1 MIINKDQT
9 PNAQY
14 VGDVKANKVGID
26 TKNIDFV
33 ASLLTTNLYSNP
45 IQSFLRETVSN
56 GWDSHVEAGNPEP
69 VIISLKSDE
78 PEEFRSMAG
87 WQYGSKK
94 AAITITIRDF
104 GVGLSPERF
113 ANIYTNIGSSTKRDS
128 NDFIGCFGIGRF
140 SCLSCSDSATL
151 NSYHDGTRYSY
162 LMYKD
167 GTGINIDQL
176 GKFPTDAKNGL
187 SVQVT
192 LQMDYYKVQELIN
205 GLTALAFFNCIYLD
219 DSQKLLRDFA
229 EQFNA
234 RKSVYLKSFGVW
246 DMGNYSLKRTT
257 SYNSNKPVNIVV
269 GNCIYPF
276 TKEQLY
282 AQSKLPKDLP
292 IYLHFDIGELDV
304 TPNREAILY
313 NPKTDDAILKKAKEA
328 VEELKSIIM
337 KQDHIDFPSL
347 LDWYKYKKENTVA
360 ISIPLNKDEVYKM
373 YLNTQT
379 VREWAIPST
388 CTIKGKDMPKGPMLT
403 LMENLMESYI
413 PEEAIKFRYEVNNS
427 MYYAK
432 MLRWTNLKLI
442 DAINKHYTVTTDDV
456 IWKSILKDYVKSTY
470 LNKRKQVGH
479 GGYYCTNYVLS
490 KTKAARALRY
500 TLKQLIKQDTSAD
513 HACLRFILKELDF
526 KNMFVNCNA
535 DTIPTDYVTKWE
547 ADKKAQ
553 KATTTTSTTPTV
565 VRKCVIYTLKE
576 SERYDYSTSSYG
588 VISDSDL
595 YTLDSMSKS
604 GKLFVYTSNDN
615 IEDLKHVYYI
625 FGRTLQLH
633 VSTEFIYVAPSNIPT
648 IAALSNT
655 IDISTYL
662 YTRKNDLIAV
672 YKDIDWGKAD
682 MLRSVKYRHW
692 ENLVMEFPELWTK
705 VVEYASYYEKV
716 DDLRCLRGS
725 HANFFIE
732 LLKKYQEKNW
742 ENPRIKEIQ
751 SDEALFTFILWSQ
764 SIRHEEISLP
774 IFADYVYRSGISKL
788 TKKAY
793 DAYKNSTFYKS
804 FIKL

>member
-1 MIINKDQT
+1 
-9 PNAQY
+9 
-14 VGDVKANKVGID
+14 
-26 TKNIDFV
+26 
-33 ASLLTTNLYSNP
+33 
-45 IQSFLRETVSN
+45 
-56 GWDSHVEAGNPEP
+56 
-69 VIISLKSDE
+69 
-78 PEEFRSMAG
+78 
-87 WQYGSKK
+87 
-94 AAITITIRDF
+94 
-104 GVGLSPERF
+104 
-113 ANIYTNIGSSTKRDS
+113 
-128 NDFIGCFGIGRF
+128 
-140 SCLSCSDSATL
+140 
-151 NSYHDGTRYSY
+151 
-162 LMYKD
+162 MYKD

-219 DSQKLLRDFA
+219 DSQKLLSDFA

-347 LDWYKYKKENTVA
+347 LDWYKYKKENNIA

-403 LMENLMESYI
+403 LIENLMESSI

-442 DAINKHYTVTTDDV
+442 DAINTHYTVTTDDV
-456 IWKSILKDYVKSTY
+456 IWKSVLKDYVKSTY
-470 LNKRKQVGH
+470 LNKKKHTNRYGSS
-479 GGYYCTNYVLS
+479 YCTNYVLS
-490 KTKAARALRY
+490 RIKAAKALRSR
-500 TLKQLIKQDTSAD
+500 LRHLIKMDTSSN

-553 KATTTTSTTPTV
+553 KATTTTSTTSTI

-576 SERYDYSTSSYG
+576 SERYDYSISSYG
-588 VISDSDL
+588 VIADSDL

-662 YTRKNDLIAV
+662 YTRKNDLIAT
-672 YKDIDWGKAD
+672 YKDIDWNKAD
-682 MLRSVKYRHW
+682 MLSSIKYRYW
-692 ENLVMEFPELWTK
+692 ENLVKEFPEVWTK

-716 DDLRCLRGS
+716 GSLRHLRGS
-725 HANFFIE
+725 HADFFIE
-732 LLKKYQEKNW
+732 LLKKYQEKKW

-751 SDEALFTFILWSQ
+751 SDEALFTFILWSK
-764 SIRHEEISLP
+764 SISHEEISLP
-774 IFADYVYRSGISKL
+774 IFADYVYRSGLSKL
-788 TKKAY
+788 TTKAY

>member
-1 MIINKDQT
+1 
-9 PNAQY
+9 
-14 VGDVKANKVGID
+14 
-26 TKNIDFV
+26 
-33 ASLLTTNLYSNP
+33 
-45 IQSFLRETVSN
+45 
-56 GWDSHVEAGNPEP
+56 
-69 VIISLKSDE
+69 
-78 PEEFRSMAG
+78 
-87 WQYGSKK
+87 
-94 AAITITIRDF
+94 
-104 GVGLSPERF
+104 
-113 ANIYTNIGSSTKRDS
+113 
-128 NDFIGCFGIGRF
+128 
-140 SCLSCSDSATL
+140 
-151 NSYHDGTRYSY
+151 
-162 LMYKD
+162 MYKD

-246 DMGNYSLKRTT
+246 DMGNYSLKKTT

-313 NPKTDDAILKKAKEA
+313 NPKTDAAILAKAKEA

-388 CTIKGKDMPKGPMLT
+388 CTIKGKGMPKGPMLT
-403 LMENLMESYI
+403 LMENLMDSYI
-413 PEEAIKFRYEVNNS
+413 PDEVIKFRYEIS
-427 MYYAK
+427 GAMYYTK
-432 MLRWTNLKLI
+432 MLRWTNIKLI
-442 DAINKHYTVTTDDV
+442 DAITKHHVVTTDDI
-456 IWKSILKDYVKSTY
+456 IWKSVLKDYVKSTY
-470 LNKRKQVGH
+470 LNKRKHQHYG
-479 GGYYCTNYVLS
+479 TNYVLS
-490 KTKAARALRY
+490 KTKAAHALRSR
-500 TLKQLIKQDTSAD
+500 LRQLIRMDNSAD
-513 HACLRFILKELDF
+513 HACLRYILKELDF

-553 KATTTTSTTPTV
+553 KAATTTNSTPTV

-576 SERYDYSTSSYG
+576 SEKYDYSTSSYG
-588 VISDSDL
+588 VISNSNL
-595 YTLDSMSKS
+595 YTLDSIRKS

-615 IEDLKHVYYI
+615 IEDLRHAYRI
-625 FGRTLQLH
+625 FSRMLQLN
-633 VSTEFIYVAPSNIPT
+633 VSTEFIYVATSNIPT

-655 IDISTYL
+655 IDIYTYL
-662 YTRKNDLIAV
+662 YTRKNDAIAY
-672 YKDIDWGKAD
+672 YKDIDWDKANT
-682 MLRSVKYRHW
+682 LRRISYRGW
-692 ENLVMEFPELWTK
+692 ETIVMEFPDLWTK
-705 VVEYASYYEKV
+705 IQEYSSYYDKA
-716 DDLRCLRGS
+716 DSLRSLRGDT
-725 HANFFIE
+725 ATFFEE
-732 LLKKYQEKNW
+732 LLKKYEENKW
-742 ENPRIKEIQ
+742 SNPRIKELQ
-751 SDEALFTFILWSQ
+751 ADEAIFAFIKWSEY
-764 SIRHEEISLP
+764 IRLDVHCLE

>member
-1 MIINKDQT
+1 
-9 PNAQY
+9 
-14 VGDVKANKVGID
+14 
-26 TKNIDFV
+26 
-33 ASLLTTNLYSNP
+33 
-45 IQSFLRETVSN
+45 
-56 GWDSHVEAGNPEP
+56 
-69 VIISLKSDE
+69 
-78 PEEFRSMAG
+78 
-87 WQYGSKK
+87 
-94 AAITITIRDF
+94 
-104 GVGLSPERF
+104 
-113 ANIYTNIGSSTKRDS
+113 
-128 NDFIGCFGIGRF
+128 
-140 SCLSCSDSATL
+140 
-151 NSYHDGTRYSY
+151 
-162 LMYKD
+162 MYKD

-219 DSQKLLRDFA
+219 DSQKLLLDFA

-246 DMGNYSLKRTT
+246 DMGNYSLKRTS
-257 SYNSNKPVNIVV
+257 SYSSNKPVNIVV

-292 IYLHFDIGELDV
+292 MYLHFDIGELDV

-313 NPKTDDAILKKAKEA
+313 NPKTDAAILAKAKEA
-328 VEELKSIIM
+328 VEELKAIIM

-347 LDWYKYKKENTVA
+347 MDWYKYKKENTVA

-388 CTIKGKDMPKGPMLT
+388 CTIKGKDMPKGSMLT

-427 MYYAK
+427 TYYTK

-442 DAINKHYTVTTDDV
+442 DAINQHYTVTTDDV
-456 IWKSILKDYVKSTY
+456 IWKSVLKDYVKSTY
-470 LNKRKQVGH
+470 LNKKKQNSYGS
-479 GGYYCTNYVLS
+479 YYSTNYVLS
-490 KTKAARALRY
+490 RTKAARALRY
-500 TLKQLIKQDTSAD
+500 TLKQLIKHDNSSD

-526 KNMFVNCNA
+526 KNMFINCNA
-535 DTIPTDYVTKWE
+535 DNIPEDYVTKWE

-553 KATTTTSTTPTV
+553 KATITTSTTPTV

-615 IEDLKHVYYI
+615 IEDLKHAYYI

-662 YTRKNDLIAV
+662 YTRKNDLIAT

-705 VVEYASYYEKV
+705 VVEYTSYYEKV

-725 HANFFIE
+725 HADFFIE
-732 LLKKYQEKNW
+732 LLKKYQEKKW

-751 SDEALFTFILWSQ
+751 SDEALFTFILWSKN
-764 SIRHEEISLP
+764 IHHDEISLP
-774 IFADYVYRSGISKL
+774 IFADYVYRSSISKL

>member
-69 VIISLKSDE
+69 VIISLKSDN
-78 PEEFRSMAG
+78 PDAFREMAN

-94 AAITITIRDF
+94 VDITITIRDF

-128 NDFIGCFGIGRF
+128 NDFIGAFGIGRF

-151 NSYHDGTRYSY
+151 NSYHNGTRYSY

-219 DSQKLLRDFA
+219 DSQKLLFDFA
-229 EQFNA
+229 EQFNK
-234 RKSVYLKSFGVW
+234 RKSTYLKSFGVW
-246 DMGNYSLKRTT
+246 DMANYRLKKT
-257 SYNSNKPVNIVV
+257 SYNSTKPVNIVV

-313 NPKTDDAILKKAKEA
+313 NPKTDDAILKKAKAA

-337 KQDHIDFPSL
+337 KQDHIDFLSL
-347 LDWYKYKKENTVA
+347 LDWYKYKKENNIA
-360 ISIPLNKDEVYKM
+360 ISIPLDKTEVYKM
-373 YLNTQT
+373 YLNTST
-379 VREWAIPST
+379 VREWAIPSN
-388 CTIKGKDMPKGPMLT
+388 CTIKGKDMPRGPMLT

-413 PEEAIKFRYEVNNS
+413 PEEAIKFRYEVSSS

-442 DAINKHYTVTTDDV
+442 DAIHKHYTITTDDI
-456 IWKSILKDYVKSTY
+456 IWKSILKDYCKSTY
-470 LNKRKQVGH
+470 LNKRKQNGC
-479 GGYYCTNYVLS
+479 GSYYSTNYVLS
-490 KTKAARALRY
+490 RTKAANALRSR
-500 TLKQLIKQDTSAD
+500 LRQLVKMDNSAD

-553 KATTTTSTTPTV
+553 KATTTTSSTPTV
-565 VRKCVIYTLKE
+565 ARKCVIYTLQQ
-576 SERYDYSTSSYG
+576 SEKYDYNIGEYG
-588 VISDSDL
+588 AVANSNL
-595 YTLDSMSKS
+595 YTLDSISKS
-604 GKLFVYTSNDN
+604 GKLFVYTSSDD
-615 IEDLKHVYYI
+615 IEDLKKAYI
-625 FGRTLQLH
+625 IFAMKLQKH
-633 VSTEFIYVAPSNIPT
+633 VSTEFIYVAPSNVPT

-655 IDISTYL
+655 IDLSSYL
-662 YTRKNDLIAV
+662 YTRKNDIIEM
-672 YKDIDWGKAD
+672 YKDIDWDKVESI
-682 MLRSVKYRHW
+682 RRVKYSGW
-692 ENLVMEFPELWTK
+692 ESVVREFPELWNK
-705 VVEYASYYEKV
+705 IEEYYSYYRKCS
-716 DDLRCLRGS
+716 DLRSLRGS
-725 HANFFIE
+725 VHTFFND
-732 LLKKYQEKNW
+732 LLKKYEENKW
-742 ENPRIKEIQ
+742 ENPRIKELQ
-751 SDEALFTFILWSQ
+751 ACDDLFAFAHWSYY
-764 SIRHEEISLP
+764 IHLDVHTLE
-774 IFADYVYRSGISKL
+774 IFADYVYRSGVSKL
-788 TKKAY
+788 SKKAY

>member
-1 MIINKDQT
+1 
-9 PNAQY
+9 
-14 VGDVKANKVGID
+14 
-26 TKNIDFV
+26 
-33 ASLLTTNLYSNP
+33 
-45 IQSFLRETVSN
+45 
-56 GWDSHVEAGNPEP
+56 
-69 VIISLKSDE
+69 
-78 PEEFRSMAG
+78 
-87 WQYGSKK
+87 
-94 AAITITIRDF
+94 
-104 GVGLSPERF
+104 
-113 ANIYTNIGSSTKRDS
+113 
-128 NDFIGCFGIGRF
+128 
-140 SCLSCSDSATL
+140 
-151 NSYHDGTRYSY
+151 
-162 LMYKD
+162 MYKD

-219 DSQKLLRDFA
+219 DSQKLLLDFA

-246 DMGNYSLKRTT
+246 EMGSYSLEKN
-257 SYNSNKPVNIVV
+257 SYNSSHTPVHIVV

-282 AQSKLPKDLP
+282 AQSKLPKNLP

-313 NPKTDDAILKKAKEA
+313 NPKTDAAILAKAQEA

-347 LDWYKYKKENTVA
+347 LDWYKYKKDNNIA
-360 ISIPLNKDEVYKM
+360 ISIPLNKDDVYKM
-373 YLNTQT
+373 YLNSQT

-413 PEEAIKFRYEVNNS
+413 PEEAIKFRYEVSNA
-427 MYYAK
+427 MYYTK

-442 DAINKHYTVTTDDV
+442 DAINTHYTVTTDDV

-470 LNKRKQVGH
+470 LNKRKHMNKYGSSY
-479 GGYYCTNYVLS
+479 GTNYVLS
-490 KTKAARALRY
+490 RTKAAKALRSR
-500 TLKQLIKQDTSAD
+500 LKSLLTIDYSPKR
-513 HACLRFILKELDF
+513 ACLKFILKELDF
-526 KNMFVNCNA
+526 ENMFVNCNA
-535 DTIPTDYVTKWE
+535 DTIPADYITKWE

-553 KATTTTSTTPTV
+553 KATSATSTAPTV
-565 VRKCVIYTLKE
+565 ARKCVIYTLKQ

-588 VISDSDL
+588 AITDSDL

-615 IEDLKHVYYI
+615 IEDLKHAWYI

-633 VSTEFIYVAPSNIPT
+633 VSTEFICVAPSNIPT

-655 IDISTYL
+655 IDLSTYL
-662 YTRKNDLIAV
+662 YTRKNDFIAI
-672 YKDIDWGKAD
+672 YKDIDWSKAD
-682 MLRSVKYRHW
+682 QLRNVKSKQW
-692 ENLVMEFPELWTK
+692 EMIVMEFPELWTK

-716 DDLRCLRGS
+716 ANLRHLRGA
-725 HANFFIE
+725 HADFFIE
-732 LLKKYQEKNW
+732 LLKKYEEKKW

-751 SDEALFTFILWSQ
+751 SDEALFTFILWSE
-764 SIRHEEISLP
+764 SVRHDIMASP
-774 IFADYVYRSGISKL
+774 IFADYVYRSGISKV

-793 DAYKNSTFYKS
+793 DAYKNSPFYKS

>member
-1 MIINKDQT
+1 MIINKNQT

-14 VGDVKANKVGID
+14 VGEIKANKVGID

-69 VIISLKSDE
+69 VIISLKSDNTDV
-78 PEEFRSMAG
+78 FREVAN

-94 AAITITIRDF
+94 ASITITIRDF

-151 NSYHDGTRYSY
+151 NSYHNGTRYSY

-167 GTGINIDQL
+167 GTGINIDEL
-176 GKFPTDAKNGL
+176 GQFPTDAKNGL

-205 GLTALAFFNCIYLD
+205 GLTSLAFFNCIYLY
-219 DSQKLLRDFA
+219 DSQKLLYDFA
-229 EQFNA
+229 EHFNN

-246 DMGNYSLKRTT
+246 DMEHYKLKKT
-257 SYNSNKPVNIVV
+257 SYSSTKPVNIVV

-282 AQSKLPKDLP
+282 AQSQLPKDLP

-313 NPKTDDAILKKAKEA
+313 NPKTDAAILKKAKEA

-347 LDWYKYKKENTVA
+347 LDWYAYKKNNIVTV
-360 ISIPLNKDEVYKM
+360 SIQLDKDVVYKM
-373 YLNTQT
+373 HLNTQT
-379 VREWAIPST
+379 VRDWKISNA
-388 CTIKGKDMPKGPMLT
+388 CTVKGKDMPVGPIL
-403 LMENLMESYI
+403 LLLENLMESHI
-413 PEEAIKFRYEVNNS
+413 PHDVIKFRYETANS
-427 MYYAK
+427 MYYTK
-432 MLRWTNLKLI
+432 MSMYNSLKLI
-442 DAINKHYTVTTDDV
+442 NAITKHHTVTTDDKV
-456 IWKSILKDYVKSTY
+456 WKSVLKDYVKSTY
-470 LNKRKQVGH
+470 LSTRKHVTS
-479 GGYYCTNYVLS
+479 CTNYVLS
-490 KTKAARALRY
+490 ADKAARALRY
-500 TLKQLIKQDTSAD
+500 RLRQLIKMDSSPK
-513 HACLRFILKELDF
+513 HACLRYILKELDF
-526 KNMFVNCNA
+526 KKLFVNCNS
-535 DTIPTDYVTKWE
+535 DNIPAEYITKWE
-547 ADKKAQ
+547 AEKKAQ
-553 KATTTTSTTPTV
+553 KALTATGSTPTV
-565 VRKCVIYTLKE
+565 ARKCVIYTLKE
-576 SERYDYSTSSYG
+576 SERYDYSTSSYC
-588 VISDSDL
+588 VIADGDL
-595 YTLDSMSKS
+595 YTLASMSKS

-625 FGRTLQLH
+625 FGRILRLN

-655 IDISTYL
+655 IDVSTYL

-672 YKDIDWGKAD
+672 YKDIDWSKAN
-682 MLRSVKYRHW
+682 MLKGIKYRQW

-716 DDLRCLRGS
+716 SDLRCLRGS
-725 HANFFIE
+725 HEDFFTE
-732 LLKKYQEKNW
+732 LLKKYQEKKW

-751 SDEALFTFILWSQ
+751 SDEALFTFILWSKQ
-764 SIRHEEISLP
+764 IDHEESSLP
-774 IFADYVYRSGISKL
+774 IFADYVYRSGLSKL

-793 DAYKNSTFYKS
+793 DAYKNSIFYKS

>member
-69 VIISLKSDE
+69 VIISLKSDNIE
-78 PEEFRSMAG
+78 DFRNMSK
-87 WQYGSKK
+87 WQYGNKK
-94 AAITITIRDF
+94 VPITITIRDF

-113 ANIYTNIGSSTKRDS
+113 ATIYTNIGSSTKRDS

-140 SCLSCSDSATL
+140 SCLSCSESATL

-219 DSQKLLRDFA
+219 DSQKLLFDFA
-229 EQFNA
+229 EQFNT

-246 DMGNYSLKRTT
+246 EMGNYSLKKS
-257 SYNSNKPVNIVV
+257 SYNSHTPVNIVV

-282 AQSKLPKDLP
+282 TQSKLPKDLP

-313 NPKTDDAILKKAKEA
+313 NPKTDAAILAKAQEA
-328 VEELKSIIM
+328 VEELKSIIV

-347 LDWYKYKKENTVA
+347 LEWYKYKKENTVV

-373 YLNTQT
+373 YLDTRT
-379 VREWAIPST
+379 IREWAISST
-388 CTIKGKDMPKGPMLT
+388 CTIKGKNMPSGPMLS
-403 LMENLMESYI
+403 LMENLMNSYI
-413 PEEAIKFRYEVNNS
+413 PDEAIKFRYEISNS
-427 MYYAK
+427 MYYSK
-432 MLRWTNLKLI
+432 MLSWTNVKLI
-442 DAINKHYTVTTDDV
+442 DAITKYQVVTTDDI
-456 IWKSILKDYVKSTY
+456 IWKSVLKDYVKSTY
-470 LNKRKQVGH
+470 LNKRKHQHYG
-479 GGYYCTNYVLS
+479 TNYVLS
-490 KTKAARALRY
+490 RTKAANALRS
-500 TLKQLIKQDTSAD
+500 LLRQLIRMDNSSN
-513 HACLRFILKELDF
+513 HACLKFILKELDF
-526 KNMFVNCNA
+526 ENMFINCNA
-535 DTIPTDYVTKWE
+535 DTIPSDYVTKWE

-553 KATTTTSTTPTV
+553 KATSATNTAPTV
-565 VRKCVIYTLKE
+565 ARKCVIYTLKQ

-588 VISDSDL
+588 AITDSDL

-615 IEDLKHVYYI
+615 IEDLKHAWYI

-633 VSTEFIYVAPSNIPT
+633 VSTEFICVAPSNIPT

-655 IDISTYL
+655 IDLSTYL
-662 YTRKNDLIAV
+662 YTRKNDFIAI
-672 YKDIDWGKAD
+672 YKDIDWSKAD
-682 MLRSVKYRHW
+682 QLRNVKSKQW
-692 ENLVMEFPELWTK
+692 EMIVMEFPELWTK

-716 DDLRCLRGS
+716 ANLRHLRGA
-725 HANFFIE
+725 HADFFIE
-732 LLKKYQEKNW
+732 LLKKYEEKKW

-751 SDEALFTFILWSQ
+751 SDEALFTFILWSE
-764 SIRHEEISLP
+764 SVRHDIMASP
-774 IFADYVYRSGISKL
+774 IFADYVYRSGISKV

-793 DAYKNSTFYKS
+793 DAYKNSPFYKS

>member
-78 PEEFRSMAG
+78 PKEFKSMAKR
-87 WQYGSKK
+87 QYGSKK
-94 AAITITIRDF
+94 VSITITIRDF

-128 NDFIGCFGIGRF
+128 NDFIGAFGIGRF

-151 NSYHDGTRYSY
+151 NSYHNGTRYSY

-219 DSQKLLRDFA
+219 DSQKLLLDFA

-246 DMGNYSLKRTT
+246 DMGNYSLKRIT
-257 SYNSNKPVNIVV
+257 SYNSNKSVNIVV

-282 AQSKLPKDLP
+282 AQSKLPKNLP

-313 NPKTDDAILKKAKEA
+313 NPKTDAAILTKAKEA

-347 LDWYKYKKENTVA
+347 LDWYKYKQENTVT

-379 VREWAIPST
+379 VTEWAIPST
-388 CTIKGKDMPKGPMLT
+388 CTIKGKDIPRGPMLA
-403 LMENLMESYI
+403 LMENLMDSYI
-413 PEEAIKFRYEVNNS
+413 PDEVIKFRYEIS
-427 MYYAK
+427 GSAYYTT
-432 MLRWTNLKLI
+432 MPRWNHVKLI
-442 DAINKHYTVTTDDV
+442 DAITKHHVVTTDDI
-456 IWKSILKDYVKSTY
+456 IWKSVLKDYVKSTY
-470 LNKRKQVGH
+470 LNKRKHQNYG
-479 GGYYCTNYVLS
+479 TNYVLS
-490 KTKAARALRY
+490 RTKAAYALRSR
-500 TLKQLIKQDTSAD
+500 LRQLIRVDNSHN
-513 HACLRFILKELDF
+513 HACLRYILKELDF
-526 KNMFVNCNA
+526 KKMFVNCNA

-547 ADKKAQ
+547 ANKKAQ
-553 KATTTTSTTPTV
+553 KAALSTNTTPTV
-565 VRKCVIYTLKE
+565 ARKCVIYTLKT
-576 SERYDYSTSSYG
+576 SERYDYSTFSYG
-588 VISDSDL
+588 VITDSDI

-615 IEDLKHVYYI
+615 IEDLKHAWYI
-625 FGRTLQLH
+625 FGHTLELRT
-633 VSTEFIYVAPSNIPT
+633 STEFICVAPSNIPT

-655 IDISTYL
+655 IDLSTYL
-662 YTRKNDLIAV
+662 YTRKNDLIAI
-672 YKDIDWGKAD
+672 YKDVDWSKAT
-682 MLRSVKYRHW
+682 MLKSVKYRHW
-692 ENLVMEFPELWTK
+692 ETIVMEFPELWAK

-716 DDLRCLRGS
+716 DGLRCLSGS

-732 LLKKYQEKNW
+732 LLKKYREKKW

-751 SDEALFTFILWSQ
+751 SDEALFTFILWSKN
-764 SIRHEEISLP
+764 IHHEEISLP

-793 DAYKNSTFYKS
+793 DAYKNSPFYKS

>member
-78 PEEFRSMAG
+78 PEEFKSMAG
-87 WQYGSKK
+87 GQYGSKK
-94 AAITITIRDF
+94 VSITITIRDF

-128 NDFIGCFGIGRF
+128 NDFIGAFGIGRF

-151 NSYHDGTRYSY
+151 NSYHNGTKYSY

-257 SYNSNKPVNIVV
+257 SYCSNKPVNIVV

-282 AQSKLPKDLP
+282 TQSKLPKDLP

-313 NPKTDDAILKKAKEA
+313 NPKTDAAILKKAKEA

-360 ISIPLNKDEVYKM
+360 LSIPFNKDEVYKM

-379 VREWAIPST
+379 IREWAIPST
-388 CTIKGKDMPKGPMLT
+388 CTIKGEDMPKGPMLT
-403 LMENLMESYI
+403 LMENLMESHI
-413 PEEAIKFRYEVNNS
+413 PEEAIKFRYEVNNAV
-427 MYYAK
+427 YYAK

-470 LNKRKQVGH
+470 LNKKKHIYGNS
-479 GGYYCTNYVLS
+479 YCTNYVLS
-490 KTKAARALRY
+490 RTKAAKALRS
-500 TLKQLIKQDTSAD
+500 LLRQLMKMDTSSN

-526 KNMFVNCNA
+526 KTMFINCNA
-535 DTIPTDYVTKWE
+535 DTIPEDYVTKWE

-553 KATTTTSTTPTV
+553 KATTTTSTTSTV
-565 VRKCVIYTLKE
+565 VRKCVIYTLKG

-588 VISDSDL
+588 AVADSDL
-595 YTLDSMSKS
+595 YTLDSISRS
-604 GKLFVYTSNDN
+604 SKLFVYTSNDN
-615 IEDLKHVYYI
+615 IEDLKHAYRI
-625 FGRTLQLH
+625 FSDVLQLH

-662 YTRKNDLIAV
+662 YTRKNYFIAA
-672 YKDIDWGKAD
+672 YKDIDWDKAN
-682 MLRSVKYRHW
+682 MLSSVKYRYW
-692 ENLVMEFPELWTK
+692 ENLVKEFPEVWTK

-716 DDLRCLRGS
+716 TKLRYLRGS

-732 LLKKYQEKNW
+732 LLKKYKENKW
-742 ENPRIKEIQ
+742 ENSRVKELQ
-751 SDEALFTFILWSQ
+751 SDEALFTFILWSKN
-764 SIRHEEISLP
+764 INHDEIALP
-774 IFADYVYRSGISKL
+774 IFADYVYRSGLSKL
-788 TKKAY
+788 TTKAY

>member
-1 MIINKDQT
+1 
-9 PNAQY
+9 
-14 VGDVKANKVGID
+14 
-26 TKNIDFV
+26 
-33 ASLLTTNLYSNP
+33 
-45 IQSFLRETVSN
+45 
-56 GWDSHVEAGNPEP
+56 
-69 VIISLKSDE
+69 
-78 PEEFRSMAG
+78 
-87 WQYGSKK
+87 
-94 AAITITIRDF
+94 
-104 GVGLSPERF
+104 
-113 ANIYTNIGSSTKRDS
+113 
-128 NDFIGCFGIGRF
+128 
-140 SCLSCSDSATL
+140 
-151 NSYHDGTRYSY
+151 
-162 LMYKD
+162 MYKD

-246 DMGNYSLKRTT
+246 DMGNYSLKKIT
-257 SYNSNKPVNIVV
+257 SYNSIKPVNIVV

-313 NPKTDDAILKKAKEA
+313 NPKTDAAILAKAKEA

-373 YLNTQT
+373 YLDTRT

-403 LMENLMESYI
+403 LMENLMDSYI
-413 PEEAIKFRYEVNNS
+413 PDEAIKFRYEISGS
-427 MYYAK
+427 MYYTK
-432 MLRWTNLKLI
+432 MLRWTNIKLI
-442 DAINKHYTVTTDDV
+442 DAITKYQIVTTDDI
-456 IWKSILKDYVKSTY
+456 IWKSVLKDYVKSTY
-470 LNKRKQVGH
+470 LNKRKHQHYG
-479 GGYYCTNYVLS
+479 TNYVLS
-490 KTKAARALRY
+490 RTKATNALRSR
-500 TLKQLIKQDTSAD
+500 LRQLIRMDNSHG

-535 DTIPTDYVTKWE
+535 DNIPTDYVTKWE

-553 KATTTTSTTPTV
+553 KATTATSTTPTV
-565 VRKCVIYTLKE
+565 ARKCVIYTLAQ
-576 SERYDYSTSSYG
+576 SERYDYNTSSYG
-588 VISDSDL
+588 VISDSNL
-595 YTLDSMSKS
+595 YTLDSISKS

-615 IEDLKHVYYI
+615 IEDLKHAYHI
-625 FGRTLQLH
+625 FSSILQLH
-633 VSTEFIYVAPSNIPT
+633 VSTVFIHVAPSNIPT

-662 YTRKNDLIAV
+662 YTRKNDLIAI

-682 MLRSVKYRHW
+682 MLKAEKYRHW
-692 ENLVMEFPELWTK
+692 ENIVMEFPELWTK

-716 DDLRCLRGS
+716 NNLRCLRGS
-725 HANFFIE
+725 HADFFIE
-732 LLKKYQEKNW
+732 LLKKYQEKKW

-751 SDEALFTFILWSQ
+751 SDEALFTFILWSK
-764 SIRHEEISLP
+764 SIHHDESSLP

>member
-69 VIISLKSDE
+69 VIISLKSDN
-78 PEEFRSMAG
+78 PEEFRNMAG
-87 WQYGSKK
+87 WQYGGRK
-94 AAITITIRDF
+94 ASITITIRDF

-128 NDFIGCFGIGRF
+128 NDFIGAFGIGRF

-151 NSYHDGTRYSY
+151 NSYYNGTRYSY

-219 DSQKLLRDFA
+219 DSQKLLFDFA

-246 DMGNYSLKRTT
+246 DMGNYSLKKIT

-313 NPKTDDAILKKAKEA
+313 NPKTDDAILAKAQEA

-347 LDWYKYKKENTVA
+347 LDWYKYKKDNNIA
-360 ISIPLNKDEVYKM
+360 ISIPLNKEDVYKM

-388 CTIKGKDMPKGPMLT
+388 CTIKGKAMPSGPMFM
-403 LMENLMESYI
+403 LMDNLMQSYI
-413 PEEAIKFRYEVNNS
+413 PEEVIKFRYEISNS
-427 MYYAK
+427 MYYSK

-442 DAINKHYTVTTDDV
+442 DAITKHHTVTTDDLV
-456 IWKSILKDYVKSTY
+456 WKSMLKDYAKSKY
-470 LNKRKQVGH
+470 LGLRKQH
-479 GGYYCTNYVLS
+479 HLSTNYVLS
-490 KTKAARALRY
+490 RTKAAKALRSRLRSLLTIDY
-500 TLKQLIKQDTSAD
+500 SPKR
-513 HACLRFILKELDF
+513 ACLKFILKELDF
-526 KNMFVNCNA
+526 ENMFANCNS
-535 DTIPTDYVTKWE
+535 DTIPADYITKWE

-553 KATTTTSTTPTV
+553 KAASATNTTPTV
-565 VRKCVIYTLKE
+565 ARKCVIYTLKT

-588 VISDSDL
+588 AITDSGI

-604 GKLFVYTSNDN
+604 SKLFVYTSNDD
-615 IEDLKHVYYI
+615 IEDLKHAWYI
-625 FGRTLQLH
+625 FGHTLGLR
-633 VSTEFIYVAPSNIPT
+633 VSTEFICVAPSNIPT

-655 IDISTYL
+655 IDLSTYL
-662 YTRKNDLIAV
+662 YTRKNDLIAA
-672 YKDIDWGKAD
+672 YKDVDWSKAD
-682 MLRSVKYRHW
+682 LLKSVKYRQW
-692 ENLVMEFPELWTK
+692 ETIVMEFPELWTK
-705 VVEYASYYEKV
+705 IEEYHSYYDKV
-716 DDLRCLRGS
+716 TCLRNLRGS
-725 HANFFIE
+725 HADFFIE
-732 LLKKYQEKNW
+732 LLKKYQEKKW

-751 SDEALFTFILWSQ
+751 SDEALFTFILWSK
-764 SIRHEEISLP
+764 SIDHNDISLP
-774 IFADYVYRSGISKL
+774 IFTDYVYRSGISKV

-793 DAYKNSTFYKS
+793 DAYKNSPFYKS

>member
-69 VIISLKSDE
+69 VIISLKADN
-78 PEEFRSMAG
+78 PDAFREMAN
-87 WQYGSKK
+87 WQYGGKK
-94 AAITITIRDF
+94 ASITITIRDF

-128 NDFIGCFGIGRF
+128 NDFIGAFGIGRF

-151 NSYHDGTRYSY
+151 NSYHNGTRYSY

-219 DSQKLLRDFA
+219 DSQKLLFDFA
-229 EQFNA
+229 EQFNK

-246 DMGNYSLKRTT
+246 DMANYRLKKT
-257 SYNSNKPVNIVV
+257 SYNSTKPVNIVV

-276 TKEQLY
+276 TKDQLY

-313 NPKTDDAILKKAKEA
+313 NPKTDDAILRKAKEA
-328 VEELKSIIM
+328 VEELKAIIM

-347 LDWYKYKKENTVA
+347 LDWYTYKKENNIA
-360 ISIPLNKDEVYKM
+360 ISIPLDKDEVYKM

-379 VREWAIPST
+379 VREWAIPSN
-388 CTIKGKDMPKGPMLT
+388 CTIKGKDMPKGPMLS

-413 PEEAIKFRYEVNNS
+413 PEKAIKFRYEVSSS

-456 IWKSILKDYVKSTY
+456 IWKSILKDYVKSTH
-470 LNKRKQVGH
+470 LNKKKSPNSY
-479 GGYYCTNYVLS
+479 GGTYGTNYVLS
-490 KTKAARALRY
+490 RTKAANALRS
-500 TLKQLIKQDTSAD
+500 LLRQLVKMDNSAN

-547 ADKKAQ
+547 ADQKAQ
-553 KATTTTSTTPTV
+553 KVTTTTSSTPTV
-565 VRKCVIYTLKE
+565 ARKCVIYTLKD

-588 VISDSDL
+588 VIADSDL
-595 YTLDSMSKS
+595 YTLDSISKS

-615 IEDLKHVYYI
+615 VEDLKHAYRI
-625 FGRTLQLH
+625 FSKALGLY

-655 IDISTYL
+655 IDLSAYL
-662 YTRKNDLIAV
+662 YTRKNDVIAI
-672 YKDIDWGKAD
+672 YKDIEWHKVESIY
-682 MLRSVKYRHW
+682 RVKYRDW
-692 ENLVMEFPELWTK
+692 ENLVMEFPEAWHK
-705 VVEYASYYEKV
+705 IEEYVSYYQRCT
-716 DDLRCLRGS
+716 DLRSLRGPVQS
-725 HANFFIE
+725 FFE
-732 LLKKYQEKNW
+732 DLVKKYEENNW
-742 ENPRIKEIQ
+742 ENPRIKELQ
-751 SDEALFTFILWSQ
+751 ADDSLFTFIHWSYYVKK
-764 SIRHEEISLP
+764 EEHVLE

-788 TKKAY
+788 SKKAY